1 MGIGYESAR
10 RLKYLFEIFAVKND
24 QSQPSH
30 FIYRL
35 SHHITSITT
44 VNFILHCFERKKVK
58 ISKTYF

>member
-30 FIYRL
+30 FIYCL
-35 SHHITSITT
+35 SHHLHTTTSITQ
-44 VNFILHCFERKKVK
+44 
-58 ISKTYF
+58 